1 MAAVAGNGGRSMP
14 GSPVLLER
22 APTPAS
28 TPLSSQPMDLS
39 HYPFDSWDLAIQLE
53 LLSVPPP
60 GHPGLTVEQ
69 SSAGLTLKS

>member
-1 MAAVAGNGGRSMP
+1 
-14 GSPVLLER
+14 
-22 APTPAS
+22 
-28 TPLSSQPMDLS
+28 MDLS